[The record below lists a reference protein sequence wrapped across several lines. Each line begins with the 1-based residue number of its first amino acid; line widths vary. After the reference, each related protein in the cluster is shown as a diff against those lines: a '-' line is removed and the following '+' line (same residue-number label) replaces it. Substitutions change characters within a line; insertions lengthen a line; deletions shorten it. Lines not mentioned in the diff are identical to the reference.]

1 MASRRRRAWQGRRR
15 GVRSR
20 HDRDGP
26 GPVGNDPPPLVA
38 FHDVAKAFANGVVAL
53 RGVTFAVR
61 AGTCHAICG
70 ENGAGKS
77 TLMKCLFGLETPDAG
92 SILIDGR
99 AVGPEHSPRAA
110 AAAGI
115 GMVHQHFSLVASLTV
130 AENVV
135 LGREPMRGPLIDRAA
150 SRAEVSRLATRFR
163 LAVDPDARV
172 ANLSVAAQQKVEI
185 LKALAR
191 DVRLLILDEPTAVL
205 TPQETEELFE
215 RLRHL
220 RAEGLTIIFISHK
233 LREVRELAEHVT
245 VLREGRVVGDAP
257 IGALSDE
264 AIARLVMGREVR
276 AVRREAHHARGAEVL
291 RVTGL
296 SMSAD
301 AAADRL
307 ADVSFALHA
316 GEILGVAGVEGNG
329 QRGLVSVLTGLGRP
343 TSGSVDFLGRDLLR
357 MNTAALRRAGMG
369 HLPADRFA
377 QGGARTLSVADNA
390 IGGEHRSPALG
401 RWPFLSRARVERRAA
416 AMIAAYDVRC
426 GGPRAPLGSLSGG
439 NAQKLIAAREFSAE
453 PKLLIADEPTRG
465 IDIRAAAFIR
475 AQIIALA
482 ERGSAVLL
490 ISADLEELLSLADR
504 VLVLF
509 AGRIAARLENGP
521 ELTPEALGPYMLG
534 LKTAA

>member
-1 MASRRRRAWQGRRR
+1 
-15 GVRSR
+15 VT
-20 HDRDGP
+20 
-26 GPVGNDPPPLVA
+26 PPLVA
-38 FHDVAKAFANGVVAL
+38 FRDVEKTFPNGVRAL
-53 RGVTFAVR
+53 RGVTFVVR

-77 TLMKCLFGLETPDAG
+77 TLMKCLFGLETPDSG

-99 AVGPEHSPRAA
+99 AVGPDHSPRAA

-130 AENVV
+130 AENIV
-135 LGREPMRGPLIDRAA
+135 LGREPTHGPLIDRAA
-150 SRAEVSRLATRFR
+150 ARAEVRRTATRFQ
-163 LAVDPDARV
+163 LAVDPDAQV
-172 ANLSVAAQQKVEI
+172 AGLSVAAQQKVEI

-205 TPQETEELFE
+205 TPQETAELFE

-233 LREVRELAEHVT
+233 LREVRALAEHVT

-257 IGALSDE
+257 IGAISDD

-276 AVRREAHHARGAEVL
+276 AARREVRHALGPEVL
-291 RVTGL
+291 RVAAL
-296 SMSAD
+296 SMPAA

-307 ADVSFALHA
+307 VDVSFVLHA

-329 QRGLVSVLTGLGRP
+329 QRGLVSVLSGLTRP
-343 TSGSVDFLGRDLLR
+343 ASGQASLLGRDVWR
-357 MNTAALRRAGMG
+357 MDTAALRRAGMG

-401 RWPFLSRARVERRAA
+401 RWPLLSRWRVERRAA
-416 AMIAAYDVRC
+416 TMVSAYDVRC
-426 GGPRAPLGSLSGG
+426 RGPRALLGSLSGG
-439 NAQKLIAAREFSAE
+439 NAQKLIAAREFAAE

-475 AQIIALA
+475 TQIIALA

-490 ISADLEELLSLADR
+490 ISADLDELLSLADR

-509 AGRIAARLENGP
+509 GGRIAARLENGP
-521 ELTPEALGPYMLG
+521 SLTPEALGPYMLG
-534 LKTAA
+534 LRTAA